1 MNPWTQSLCHEFQ
14 SPCTAASLCKA
25 TGLVNPIYIP
35 LMEFCI
41 SFSVHCSQGTCRSG
55 SAYQCCLAL
64 CLTYYAAIST
74 WLRLPVLGKVP
85 GGKQGLGHKL
95 PAFEFWSLP
104 GSIYPLPIKVS
115 TLRKE
120 PTCLNSWAFSPSC
133 NTTEA
138 VSTFLKWFLRQV
150 HAT

>member
-1 MNPWTQSLCHEFQ
+1 MNPWTRASAMSFNHPVLQQAYVKQLGWWIQFIYLLWNSVSPFQ
-14 SPCTAASLCKA
+14 FT
-25 TGLVNPIYIP
+25 
-35 LMEFCI
+35 
-41 SFSVHCSQGTCRSG
+41 SQGTCRSG
-55 SAYQCCLAL
+55 SGYQCCLAL

-74 WLRLPVLGKVP
+74 WLRLPALGEVP
-85 GGKQGLGHKL
+85 GGKQGLSHRL

-115 TLRKE
+115 SLRKE